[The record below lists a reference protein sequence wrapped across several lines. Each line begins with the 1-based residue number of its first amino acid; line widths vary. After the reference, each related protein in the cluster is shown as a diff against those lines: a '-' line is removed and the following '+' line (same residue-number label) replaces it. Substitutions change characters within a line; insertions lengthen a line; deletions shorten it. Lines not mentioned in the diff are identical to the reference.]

1 MSEVDTRGKELVDFK
16 KPTGPM
22 EQCQFVPEYSAGLP
36 RSPGFLSLMVDLIES
51 IDSSDNESDRS
62 CVSSHRLS
70 TRGWMR
76 RGAGTFGMV
85 ALRSTDWMSLLG
97 GGSEVGGGD
106 SGDMLAAG
114 CAVEV

>member
-1 MSEVDTRGKELVDFK
+1 MSVVDVRGKELVDFR

-22 EQCQFVPEYSAGLP
+22 EQCQFVPV
-36 RSPGFLSLMVDLIES
+36 FLSMKQELIES
-51 IDSSDNESDRS
+51 VDSSDSESDRS
-62 CVSSHRLS
+62 CVSSRRLS

-76 RGAGTFGMV
+76 RGAGTSGMV
-85 ALRSTDWMSLLG
+85 ALRSTEWMSSLG

-114 CAVEV
+114 CAVGA